1 MLASQAPV
9 RASGP
14 DITPHAT
21 RCESRGRSS
30 NLGQETLAAKAER
43 SAKLAQLR
51 DLEADMGLV
60 GVLEGRVGGVGSR
73 SQRDNI
79 TALSPN
85 PVA

>member
-1 MLASQAPV
+1 
-9 RASGP
+9 
-14 DITPHAT
+14 
-21 RCESRGRSS
+21 
-30 NLGQETLAAKAER
+30 
-43 SAKLAQLR
+43 
-51 DLEADMGLV
+51 MGLV